1 MPQRSGQ
8 MFTLGSFPNHEN
20 PASERRGREATM
32 KSPLVI
38 VLVALVLVTVSTLA
52 VMNKTCK
59 SSQHAWC
66 APMRHHMKFG
76 HS

>member
-1 MPQRSGQ
+1 MNG
-8 MFTLGSFPNHEN
+8 
-20 PASERRGREATM
+20 RGREVTM

-38 VLVALVLVTVSTLA
+38 VLVAVVLVTAGTLA
-52 VMNKTCK
+52 VMNKACK

-66 APMRHHMKFG
+66 APMSSVGHHIKTG

>member
-1 MPQRSGQ
+1 
-8 MFTLGSFPNHEN
+8 
-20 PASERRGREATM
+20 M

-59 SSQHAWC
+59 SSRHAWC